1 MESINEK
8 YWPIYHEVGH
18 WMISR
23 GLSHKG
29 YITGNI
35 KENNEFRFQGFTCPQ
50 KNTIQGLKENIL
62 IAFGGIGAEK
72 ILDIPQNAGCIG
84 DLAFACDYLKQLYSL
99 ENKVFEFKNYMDF
112 PDKEYDYYLSQAK
125 IVLNQLGGKET
136 ILSNGKYVYEKLS
149 ENREN

>member
-1 MESINEK
+1 MSAKK
-8 YWPIYHEVGH
+8 YN
-18 WMISR
+18 SR
-23 GLSHKG
+23 TKRK
-29 YITGNI
+29 YFNC
-35 KENNEFRFQGFTCPQ
+35 FW
-50 KNTIQGLKENIL
+50 
-62 IAFGGIGAEK
+62 GIGAEK
-72 ILDIPQNAGCIG
+72 ILNIPQNAGCIG